1 MDQKGK
7 RPVRKENPVRE
18 WISDN
23 LRYIMLIAVI
33 AVIVIAVI
41 FGIRAIAGHGGGEE
55 DRQTVQSSSPETG
68 EDSSASSTPEPTE
81 TATPTPTATP
91 EPTET
96 ATPTPT
102 ATPEPTETATPT
114 PTATPEPT
122 QTAGLTQD
130 NQEVQSLIAAY
141 YSALTDRNPDA
152 LTGIVDELTEEDRAV
167 VANNQLI
174 ESYSNV
180 QTYTYPGEQDGT
192 YVVFAS
198 YDYKYINYE
207 EQLPALTQFY
217 VYRNESG
224 SLCMASEISDSS
236 VQSYI
241 QQVLG
246 RTDVQTLIGQ
256 VQAEYDAVLSSNSEL
271 QAYVESLSG

>member
-41 FGIRAIAGHGGGEE
+41 FGIRAIVGHGGGEE
-55 DRQTVQSSSPETG
+55 NQQTVQSSSPETG
-68 EDSSASSTPEPTE
+68 EDSSVSSTPEPTE

-122 QTAGLTQD
+122 EAAGLTQD

-174 ESYSNV
+174 ESYSDV
-180 QTYTYPGEQDGT
+180 QTYTYPGEQDDT

-198 YDYKYINYE
+198 YNYKYRNYE